1 MTTLPKPARTP
12 LMLSLFIFTLTAF
25 AADERTSE
33 EKLIDEIW
41 DLAAVEASLEAAKY
55 AMTTPLNVSRKLD
68 ESIRRS
74 LEFKIQVAAQEAMKP
89 VELNFRA
96 KLKGMSE
103 KDLKQVVKHLK
114 GPVGK
119 AQRNQA
125 KNSNRGPR
133 EIQMELARRLPR
145 LLTQTKKI
153 EAISIMLENHYQPA
167 IEAQWQLFT
176 AVPSLVAH
184 VIYAYKEKEQVP
196 THITTELLDEL
207 EAKKPAILLTL
218 NQTMVYSSLYTFRN
232 VSSRAIK
239 KADKFYYSDAGAQFL
254 EAVQTTEYT
263 FLSYLIES
271 IMESVNEELL
281 LLKRPDRASYAE
293 LSLQNIET
301 GSCLDLPES
310 LPFSGLTAIQWVCNG
325 TSAQWLDLTD
335 QKLMHLN
342 NNTCLL
348 AYEDTS
354 TGEGTLILVQG
365 RCDDSPALKFTDR
378 PRGESGSHIDIYHA
392 ATDKCVTVM
401 GSAEKDGTPLRL
413 EECAVDDNRQ
423 AFKRISKQ
431 I

>member
-25 AADERTSE
+25 AADERTTE

-89 VELNFRA
+89 AELNFRA

-239 KADKFYYSDAGAQFL
+239 KADKFYYSDAGARFL

-263 FLSYLIES
+263 FLSYLLES

-281 LLKRPDRASYAE
+281 LHKRPDRASYAE

-310 LPFSGLTAIQWVCNG
+310 LPFSGLTAIQGVCNG
-325 TSAQWLDLTD
+325 TTAQLLDLTD

>member
-89 VELNFRA
+89 AELNFRA

>member
-89 VELNFRA
+89 AELNFRA

-239 KADKFYYSDAGAQFL
+239 KADKFYYSDAGARFL

-335 QKLMHLN
+335 QKLMHLI

-365 RCDDSPALKFTDR
+365 RCDDSPALK
-378 PRGESGSHIDIYHA
+378 PMRGGVGQSYRHISCCH
-392 ATDKCVTVM
+392 
-401 GSAEKDGTPLRL
+401 
-413 EECAVDDNRQ
+413 RQ
-423 AFKRISKQ
+423 MRDCHGLSRKGRNPTTTGGMRG
-431 I
+431 

>member
-1 MTTLPKPARTP
+1 
-12 LMLSLFIFTLTAF
+12 
-25 AADERTSE
+25 
-33 EKLIDEIW
+33 
-41 DLAAVEASLEAAKY
+41 
-55 AMTTPLNVSRKLD
+55 
-68 ESIRRS
+68 
-74 LEFKIQVAAQEAMKP
+74 
-89 VELNFRA
+89 
-96 KLKGMSE
+96 
-103 KDLKQVVKHLK
+103 
-114 GPVGK
+114 
-119 AQRNQA
+119 
-125 KNSNRGPR
+125 
-133 EIQMELARRLPR
+133 
-145 LLTQTKKI
+145 
-153 EAISIMLENHYQPA
+153 MLENHYQPA

-196 THITTELLDEL
+196 SDITTELLDEL

-239 KADKFYYSDAGAQFL
+239 KADKFYYSDAGARFL

-263 FLSYLIES
+263 WLSYLIES

-342 NNTCLL
+342 NNTCLR

-354 TGEGTLILVQG
+354 KGEGTLILVQG

-423 AFKRISKQ
+423 AFKRVSKQ

>member
-1 MTTLPKPARTP
+1 MTTLPKPARIP
-12 LMLSLFIFTLTAF
+12 LMLSLFTFTLTAF

-55 AMTTPLNVSRKLD
+55 GMTTPLNISRKLD

-74 LEFKIQVAAQEAMKP
+74 LEFKIHVAAQEAMMP
-89 VELNFRA
+89 AELNFRA
-96 KLKGMSE
+96 KLKGVSE

-114 GPVGK
+114 GAVGK

-153 EAISIMLENHYQPA
+153 EAISIMIENHYQPA

-184 VIYAYKEKEQVP
+184 VVYAYKEKEQVP
-196 THITTELLDEL
+196 SDITTELLDEL

-239 KADKFYYSDAGAQFL
+239 KADKFYYSDAGARFL

-263 FLSYLIES
+263 WLSYLIES

-325 TSAQWLDLTD
+325 TSAQWIDLTD

-342 NNTCLL
+342 NNTCLR
-348 AYEDTS
+348 AFEDT
-354 TGEGTLILVQG
+354 TKGEGTLILVQG

-423 AFKRISKQ
+423 AFKRVSKQ